1 METYELSEVDRVKLF
16 GTELLIG
23 RPEQIFIVKSFGPE
37 NGYVNLKAFLY
48 RKDAEEFYEYC
59 SKQIP
64 DDIKD
69 EFVEIEE
76 MTLE

>member
-1 METYELSEVDRVKLF
+1 MEILEQVDRMKLF

-59 SKQIP
+59 SKQIK
-64 DDIKD
+64 DIEN